1 MSRYLTFDCYDT
13 LMQYSAGRRAAI
25 AAGDAA
31 CGPDDELPDLNG
43 LPALL
48 G

>member
-13 LMQYSAGRRAAI
+13 LVQYSAGKRAAI
-25 AAGDAA
+25 AGGDAA
-31 CGPDDELPDLNG
+31 YGPDDELPDLNG
-43 LPALL
+43 LLALL